1 MPLSP
6 SDRRGPKR
14 ILAALDRL
22 VALIIITA
30 FILMVSSAW
39 LQVISR
45 YFFGYSLGWTEEV
58 AQISLF
64 WVTFM
69 TAAHLA
75 ASRRLMKV
83 DAFLVLAPP
92 RLRLA
97 LLSFTQILAAFGFV
111 YLAWLGIR
119 LMDLAANQTST
130 ALKIP
135 YSAIYLSLPAGISVL
150 VLHLL
155 IHGLHDARMAVRG
168 PRPSD
173 DPTASRDLRDQ

>member
-1 MPLSP
+1 MSLSTA
-6 SDRRGPKR
+6 DRPGPAR
-14 ILAALDRL
+14 ALALLNRL
-22 VALIIITA
+22 VAFVIILA
-30 FILMVSSAW
+30 FLAMVSSAW

-75 ASRRLMKV
+75 AGRRLMKV

-97 LLSFTQILAAFGFV
+97 LSALMQLIAALGFA

-119 LMDLAANQTST
+119 LMGLAANQTST

-135 YSAIYLSLPAGISVL
+135 YSAIYLSLPAGVGIL
-150 VLHLL
+150 VLHLV
-155 IHGLHDARMAVRG
+155 IHAVHDARYALRGEVR
-168 PRPSD
+168 PN